1 MSFTPLG
8 VGNASVATLSNGL
21 RVVHDPIP
29 GLHTFALTAII
40 HGGARYEASH
50 QSGWAHLS
58 EHMVF
63 KGAGGRS
70 ARELAEVIEHRGGT
84 INASTG
90 YEHTRFEVRGMAELL
105 PLAVEVV
112 GDLMFRPAL
121 EAEELE
127 REKKVIEQEIS
138 EAFDTPDDHVFD
150 LLQQA
155 GFGDHSLAR
164 PILGTPQSLAPAR
177 PETLRAYIEGLYNP
191 ADIVL
196 CVSGGVEAA
205 GVLAAVEAHMN
216 VPARP
221 AREADTAARFV
232 PRHIRHVRK
241 VEQTHL
247 TLAFEGV
254 NRFDEDLFALKLFGE
269 ILGGGMASRLFQE
282 AREDRGLAYSID
294 AWTTQF
300 RDTGMLGIYAGCAP
314 KDAADLSEL
323 IVSVMRGLIDKPLES
338 ELERA
343 KAQYTTSLYLNDEN
357 AAQRANTLGGQVLTY
372 DRAFTLSEQV
382 ARLEAVTL
390 NDLRRVGERTLQA
403 GVATAILGPALKS
416 DPQKRLEAVLA

>member
-29 GLHTFALTAII
+29 DLHTFALTAII
-40 HGGARYEASH
+40 HGGARYEAPH

-90 YEHTRFEVRGMAELL
+90 YEHTRFEVRGMADLT

-121 EAEELE
+121 EGEELE

-155 GFGDHSLAR
+155 CFGDHSLAR
-164 PILGTPQSLAPAR
+164 PILGTPDSLAPAR
-177 PETLRAYIEGLYNP
+177 SDTLRTYIERLYNP
-191 ADIVL
+191 ADTVL
-196 CVSGGVEAA
+196 CVSGGVESDA
-205 GVLAAVEAHMN
+205 VLQAVQAHMS
-216 VPARP
+216 VPARGAREPETP
-221 AREADTAARFV
+221 ARFA

-254 NRFDEDLFALKLFGE
+254 NRFDDDLYALKLFGE

-300 RDTGMLGIYAGCAP
+300 RDTGMLGVYAGCAP
-314 KDAADLSEL
+314 KDAANLTEL
-323 IVSVMRGLIDKPLES
+323 IVTVMRQLIDNPLEA

-343 KAQYTTSLYLNDEN
+343 RAQYRTSLYLNDEN
-357 AAQRANTLGGQVLTY
+357 AAQRANTLGGQVLTH

-390 NDLRRVGERTLQA
+390 DDLKRVGSRALQSGA
-403 GVATAILGPALKS
+403 ASAILGPALKA
-416 DPQKRLEAVLA
+416 DPQKRLEALLA